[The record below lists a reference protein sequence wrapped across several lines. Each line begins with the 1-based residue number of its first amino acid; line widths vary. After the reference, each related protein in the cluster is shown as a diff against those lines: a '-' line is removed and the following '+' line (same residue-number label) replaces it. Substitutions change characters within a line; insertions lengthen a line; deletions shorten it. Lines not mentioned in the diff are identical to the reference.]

1 MARCSNSRFSPPPPL
16 PTPPAATHLQL
27 FPSFCLLFVATAG
40 QPYGILKNQPP
51 NDRRHLRS
59 WPFLR
64 PGGGQYLECIEV
76 CLLVG
81 IPDPHSFVVPGYIE
95 AQYIIALDLRRGAYR
110 YPEAHLSL
118 GTDAVRHPE
127 DDCSLATGRLGEPF
141 GRCLLNLKGIQV
153 IESRGQQGNAKT
165 FPPARSHKGK
175 ALPGLKAL
183 SATSKTGLVPLQK
196 AGFRASGTDPKVST
210 I

>member
-1 MARCSNSRFSPPPPL
+1 M
-16 PTPPAATHLQL
+16 
-27 FPSFCLLFVATAG
+27 
-40 QPYGILKNQPP
+40 
-51 NDRRHLRS
+51 
-59 WPFLR
+59 
-64 PGGGQYLECIEV
+64 
-76 CLLVG
+76 G
-81 IPDPHSFVVPGYIE
+81 IPDPHSFLVPGYIE

-165 FPPARSHKGK
+165 FPPARSHKGEGFARIEGFVSHQQNRLGTSPK
-175 ALPGLKAL
+175 GWFPRIRNRSKGVHNLRQADISDIDLALRKFL
-183 SATSKTGLVPLQK
+183 
-196 AGFRASGTDPKVST
+196 R
-210 I
+210 